1 MTHNRTIRSKYQ
13 HYTGFGHK
21 MTTGVM
27 QKVVID
33 QELNK
38 QVPESWSDYH
48 RKQERLAALKKAQER
63 NK

>member
-1 MTHNRTIRSKYQ
+1 
-13 HYTGFGHK
+13 